1 MHLAVGPSWR
11 GLHSSQLLH
20 ASMRQL
26 VVEIMS
32 LIFVQNL
39 TTFCRNCASI
49 FENVE
54 LMLKTKQLCLRR
66 SVPIEPKTGNIWPK
80 FCHPTN
86 DLFYVA
92 RLGVSATL
100 QPTTSFTW
108 LVLEYLPRSRS
119 LLYRRQ
125 ILQENIRWKAL
136 DEIYKIY
143 MLLHRSD
150 LNISENFRQTF
161 SHFLARFCKIH
172 FFFSFFW

>member
-32 LIFVQNL
+32 LNFVQNL
-39 TTFCRNCASI
+39 TTFCRNFASI

-86 DLFYVA
+86 DFFYVA

-108 LVLEYLPRSRS
+108 LVLEYLPRSNQRLVLRGS
-119 LLYRRQ
+119 SWSICHGLVLGC
-125 ILQENIRWKAL
+125 IDA
-136 DEIYKIY
+136 D
-143 MLLHRSD
+143 
-150 LNISENFRQTF
+150 
-161 SHFLARFCKIH
+161 FCK
-172 FFFSFFW
+172 